1 MMFGYDESS
10 AWKTTEHETT
20 PGARAS
26 DEKVTQQTH
35 SGPIRKILIVGGG
48 TAGWFS
54 AAFLSRLL
62 ETSGEN
68 ACEISLIEASDIP
81 TVGVGE
87 ATIPPIL
94 QLFNRLGLP
103 ETEFMRACQ
112 ATFKLG
118 IKYAG
123 WTHEGP
129 ESYFYHPFF
138 IGGTSRLLDF
148 SNLWLWKKLNG
159 QASTRY
165 AHACHVSTTF
175 AEHHRA
181 PKIAS
186 SSDYQATVSY
196 AYHLDAGLMADYLK
210 HRFRDKI
217 KHIVDRV
224 TEVVTAEDGSIS
236 HLVTAE
242 HGSLDADLFLD
253 CSGFLGL
260 LIDKTLQEPFVPYRD
275 CLLNDRAL
283 AAQVPY
289 PNEVRRSPYTTARA
303 MSSGWCWDIPLFHR
317 RGVGYVYSSNF
328 ISDEQAEDEFRR
340 QLGPPSEGVELR
352 RIRMR
357 VGRHR
362 RLWVKNCVAV
372 GLAGGFIEPLE
383 STGLDLIQKGL
394 ATLLH
399 CFPDRSLNADLAGVY
414 NDTMTRYYDQIRD
427 FIALHFS
434 VTTRRD
440 TPYWRACAEDLELSD
455 NLGHLL
461 DVWRKANGKI
471 YLTNVGGLG
480 EYFGPL
486 SYYCI
491 LIGMGYLPAE
501 GPALY
506 GVADSANLERDWA
519 TEAAKAKQVLELL
532 PDHDQYLAALH
543 AQTAVR

>member
-1 MMFGYDESS
+1 MTAPANS
-10 AWKTTEHETT
+10 A
-20 PGARAS
+20 PL
-26 DEKVTQQTH
+26 
-35 SGPIRKILIVGGG
+35 RKILIVGGG

-62 ETSGEN
+62 ASAADT

-94 QLFNRLGLP
+94 QLFNRLGLS
-103 ETEFMRACQ
+103 EADFMRASQ

-123 WTHEGP
+123 WTHEGAD
-129 ESYFYHPFF
+129 SYFYHPFF

-148 SNLWLWKKLNG
+148 SNLWLWKRLNG
-159 QASTRY
+159 QATTAY
-165 AHACHVSTTF
+165 ADACHVATLF
-175 AEHHRA
+175 AENHRA
-181 PKIAS
+181 PKLAAS
-186 SSDYQATVSY
+186 TGYQAPVSY
-196 AYHLDAGLMADYLK
+196 AYHLDAGLVADYLK
-210 HRFRDKI
+210 RCFRGKI
-217 KHIVDRV
+217 RHIVDTV

-236 HLVTAE
+236 HLVTGA
-242 HGSLDADLFLD
+242 HGRLYADLFLD
-253 CSGFLGL
+253 CSGFRGL
-260 LIDKTLQEPFVPYRD
+260 LINETLREPFVPYRD

-289 PNEVRRSPYTTARA
+289 PDEPRRPPYTTARA
-303 MSSGWCWDIPLFHR
+303 MSSGWSWDIPLFHR
-317 RGVGYVYSSNF
+317 RGVGYVYCSDF
-328 ISDEQAEDEFRR
+328 ISDGQAEEEFRR
-340 QLGPPSEGVELR
+340 HLGAPGEGVELR

-362 RLWVKNCVAV
+362 NLWVKNCVAV

-399 CFPDRSLNADLAGVY
+399 CFPDKSFNAALAGVY
-414 NDTMTRYYDQIRD
+414 NETMTRYYDQIRD
-427 FIALHFS
+427 FIALHFC

-455 NLGHLL
+455 SLRQLMA
-461 DVWRKANGKI
+461 VWREANGKI
-471 YLTNVGGLG
+471 YLSRPGTFG

-491 LIGMGYLPAE
+491 LIGMGYLPEE
-501 GPALY
+501 GPSLY
-506 GVADSANLERDWA
+506 GVADSTSLERDWA
-519 TEAAKAKQVLELL
+519 AEGAKARQFLGLL
-532 PDHDQYLAALH
+532 PDHDRYLAELH
-543 AQTAVR
+543 GQSNSC

>member
-1 MMFGYDESS
+1 M
-10 AWKTTEHETT
+10 
-20 PGARAS
+20 
-26 DEKVTQQTH
+26 TQRTD

-54 AAFLSRLL
+54 AAFLCRLL
-62 ETSGEN
+62 ENSADEP
-68 ACEISLIEASDIP
+68 CEISLIEASDIP

-94 QLFNRLGLP
+94 QFFQRLGMP

-129 ESYFYHPFF
+129 DSYFYHPFF

-159 QASTRY
+159 RTATPY
-165 AHACHVSTTF
+165 ALACHVSTTF
-175 AEHHRA
+175 AENHRA
-181 PKIAS
+181 PKVAAS
-186 SSDYQATVSY
+186 TDYQAPVSY

-210 HRFRDKI
+210 QCFRGRI
-217 KHIVDRV
+217 RHLVDTV
-224 TEVVTAEDGSIS
+224 TEVVMAEDGSIG
-236 HLVTAE
+236 HLITSA
-242 HGSLDADLFLD
+242 HGRLDADLFLD
-253 CSGFLGL
+253 CSGFQGL
-260 LIDKTLQEPFVPYRD
+260 LINKTLREPFVSYRN

-283 AAQVPY
+283 AAQVRY
-289 PNEVRRSPYTTARA
+289 PDEVRRSPYTTARA
-303 MSSGWCWDIPLFHR
+303 MNSGWCWDIPLFHR
-317 RGVGYVYSSNF
+317 RGVGYVYGSDF

-340 QLGPPSEGVELR
+340 LLGPPGEGVELR

-362 RLWVKNCVAV
+362 NLWVKNCVAV

-399 CFPDRSLNADLAGVY
+399 CFPDKSFNAALARVY

-427 FIALHFS
+427 FIALHFC

-455 NLGHLL
+455 SLRQLMT
-461 DVWRKANGKI
+461 VWREAHGKI
-471 YLTNVGGLG
+471 YLTRVGGLG

-486 SYYCI
+486 SYYSI
-491 LIGMGYLPAE
+491 LIGMGYLPE
-501 GPALY
+501 KGPPLY
-506 GVADSANLERDWA
+506 GVADSTNLEREWA
-519 TEAAKAKQVLELL
+519 TEGAKARQYLELL
-532 PDHDQYLAALH
+532 PDHDRYLAELH
-543 AQTAVR
+543 GRSYLP